1 MWQSF
6 DRRQSGIT
14 RITGIC
20 GILIPVVIFTCLG
33 LSIASSPGF
42 TWTQHALSD
51 LGIQENTAALFN
63 NGMILG
69 GILSLIFSLGL
80 MKILSHKLGAYLLLL
95 SSLALI
101 GIGVFPETLFVLHF
115 VTSASFFVLL
125 ATALL
130 IIGLTRRQNHFDQ
143 NIGLLA
149 LALACIAVSSIVL
162 LFHFEGIAIAEA
174 LSCFP
179 AFIWCSIVG
188 LKMTRVSL

>member
-33 LSIASSPGF
+33 LSIASSPWF

-51 LGIQENTAALFN
+51 LGIQENTAAPFN

-69 GILSLIFSLGL
+69 GLLSLIFSLGL
-80 MKILSHKLGAYLLLL
+80 MKILSNKLGAYLLLL

-101 GIGVFPETLFVLHF
+101 GIGVFPETIFVLHF
-115 VTSASFFVLL
+115 VTSASFFFLL

-130 IIGLTRRQNHFDQ
+130 IIGLTRRQNHFDK

-149 LALACIAVSSIVL
+149 VVLACIALSSIVL

-188 LKMTRVSL
+188 LKMTRVSI